1 MLKNYTNHWGVLND
15 FFVTGDT
22 AILTRQLMFFLLEKI
37 QEFFF
42 HNSENCIEGLK
53 NIIQLYFTG

>member
-22 AILTRQLMFFLLEKI
+22 AILTRQLMFFLLEKN
-37 QEFFF
+37 QRKKVF
-42 HNSENCIEGLK
+42 S
-53 NIIQLYFTG
+53 